1 MGLGCHRA
9 STIIGVVTLAAAAAI
24 GPIATAVPP
33 PAESLISRANR
44 AQLEVGYAVNSDA
57 SPVERVEL
65 WYTYDNGA
73 SWQQFGEDPDRRP
86 PATFAPP
93 QEGLCGLY
101 FVVTNSAGVSGPAPT
116 ATTEPHLWLFVDFT
130 APIAQ
135 IHPAT
140 LDTQA
145 NQRIAH
151 LRWTALDPYLV
162 DRPVDLAYRVLPEG
176 PWQEVRTR
184 LPNIG
189 YFDWTLPEDVHGE
202 LMFRLTITDRGGNAT
217 VTATPALQ
225 LDGEAAVATLAA
237 SPVGTDGLPLP
248 RAISPTDE
256 KRVRDLIR
264 RAHLHQ
270 LRQEHD
276 AAISRLRA
284 ALEIDPRCSGA
295 LVELGGSLYAL
306 GRFDEAAE
314 TFELALEYAPQDE
327 GALTGLADALV
338 ALKRYEVAE
347 AKLQELLEEQPR
359 NVAAWLQL
367 GDIAIFRG
375 AELQAREYYQKAAT
389 LRPESAVVV
398 ARAQARL
405 NDITHERAPARGAK
419 EE

>member
-1 MGLGCHRA
+1 
-9 STIIGVVTLAAAAAI
+9 
-24 GPIATAVPP
+24 
-33 PAESLISRANR
+33 
-44 AQLEVGYAVNSDA
+44 
-57 SPVERVEL
+57 
-65 WYTYDNGA
+65 
-73 SWQQFGEDPDRRP
+73 
-86 PATFAPP
+86 
-93 QEGLCGLY
+93 
-101 FVVTNSAGVSGPAPT
+101 
-116 ATTEPHLWLFVDFT
+116 
-130 APIAQ
+130 
-135 IHPAT
+135 
-140 LDTQA
+140 
-145 NQRIAH
+145 
-151 LRWTALDPYLV
+151 
-162 DRPVDLAYRVLPEG
+162 
-176 PWQEVRTR
+176 